1 MRVHGK
7 RFMLNPPGVQSTAAI
22 VAEVEDSSG
31 WRPGKDGQGR
41 DFDLSEL
48 WTLEPVVMLK
58 VSDCDRAATLA
69 IQFATLAIQ
78 FATPYLRRAALVKV
92 DRMIEALTAFREGL
106 VKEQKLYAER
116 VRTVK
121 RQAASRAVDVAKS

>member
-1 MRVHGK
+1 
-7 RFMLNPPGVQSTAAI
+7 MLNPPGVQSTAAI

-69 IQFATLAIQ
+69 IQFAT
-78 FATPYLRRAALVKV
+78 PYLRRAALVKV